1 MSKDPFYEAIFQAL
15 ERKLPFTINR
25 EIMEQDP
32 FFQEGL
38 KKGKL
43 EAKREDILNLYKE
56 LNLPPEKIAKVLK
69 VSEDFVKEVIEKENR

>member
-1 MSKDPFYEAIFQAL
+1 MPL
-15 ERKLPFTINR
+15 TIT
-25 EIMEQDP
+25 EEMIKQDP

-38 KKGKL
+38 ERGIKEGIEKGKL
-43 EAKREDILNLYKE
+43 EAKKEDILNLYKE